1 MILKY
6 KIIEVHP
13 NEHSVV
19 VRFYTDKITEE
30 SLCVQKSEDG
40 KILRCR
46 TDYNIE
52 LPIPAPTGGELDELI
67 SKNAPKAF
75 FAKLEAVLD
84 PKINT
89 SLQNK
94 FPLIGVEKMVCADV
108 ANAPAHATTLDV
120 EKALLVE
127 KISKRR
133 DEIICCGV
141 EFEGNQYD
149 TDSEA
154 TARLTTLVTTI
165 NAGIPMPLDFSYR
178 TSANNDIKM
187 SELDV
192 KNLLSAIVK
201 KTDATFKKSWDLKS
215 QANSAISIAELS
227 FITWVDATAK
237 GSL

>member
-1 MILKY
+1 MIVKY
-6 KIIEVHP
+6 KIIEVNP
-13 NEHSVV
+13 SEHAIVA
-19 VRFYTDKITEE
+19 RFYTDKITED

-52 LPIPAPTGGELDELI
+52 LPIPAPLGKELDELI
-67 SKNAPKAF
+67 SRHAPKGF

-84 PKINT
+84 PQINT
-89 SLQNK
+89 SLKDQ
-94 FPLIGVEKMVCADV
+94 FLLVGVEKVIFDSVGAFV
-108 ANAPAHATTLDV
+108 PATGTALDA
-120 EKALLVE
+120 EKAILVE

-133 DEIICCGV
+133 DDIICGGV

-154 TARLTTLVTTI
+154 TARLTTLVTAIT
-165 NAGIPMPLDFSYR
+165 AGIPLPLGFTYR

-187 SELDV
+187 SDVDV
-192 KNLLSAIVK
+192 KNLLSSIVK
-201 KTDATFKKSWDLKS
+201 KVDTTFKKSWELEAR
-215 QANSAISIAELS
+215 ANAATSTAELGL
-227 FITWVDATAK
+227 ITWVDAAG